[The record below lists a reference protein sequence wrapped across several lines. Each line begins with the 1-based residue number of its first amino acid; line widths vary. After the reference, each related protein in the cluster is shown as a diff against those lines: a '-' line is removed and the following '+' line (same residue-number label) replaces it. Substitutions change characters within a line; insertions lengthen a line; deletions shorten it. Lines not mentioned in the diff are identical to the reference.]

1 MNTDPQ
7 GLVPAQARRA
17 TLDEDVAAL
26 SPGYREL
33 YDDAGGAF
41 KLDVLQAA
49 DDDPDSEHVDEVRER
64 LSIYPAQY
72 ADNDPRADGRD
83 PWSTAVG
90 NIETASGR
98 RYSFEDPQPDTILLE
113 DIAHAL
119 SNVCRFAGHIRR
131 FNSVAEHS
139 VLVSRIVDAKP
150 LEEFGPAIGITAD
163 GTRNRKRDIVRAA
176 LLHDAHEAYIWDAP
190 SPVKPLLGDTFKRLG
205 RIADE
210 VIAAKFLREG
220 YSADTFKNPIIKAAD
235 RVALV
240 VEGRALLPVG
250 PSDEEW
256 EPLPPGVQW
265 DGGVSSYEAKTMF
278 LQRAKEL
285 GL

>member
-1 MNTDPQ
+1 MSEMHGV
-7 GLVPAQARRA
+7 GLEERPTAPRSDAP
-17 TLDEDVAAL
+17 
-26 SPGYREL
+26 SPH
-33 YDDAGGAF
+33 D
-41 KLDVLQAA
+41 
-49 DDDPDSEHVDEVRER
+49 
-64 LSIYPAQY
+64 
-72 ADNDPRADGRD
+72 DGRD
-83 PWSTAVG
+83 AWSQAVG
-90 NIETASGR
+90 NIETASGL
-98 RYSFEDPQPDTILLE
+98 RYSFEDPQADTILLE

-139 VLVSRIVDAKP
+139 VLVSRIVEAQP
-150 LEEFGPAIGITAD
+150 LEAFGSVQYGAGNAA
-163 GTRNRKRDIVRAA
+163 GKKRDIVRAA

-210 VIAAKFLREG
+210 AIAAKFLREG
-220 YSADTFKNPIIKAAD
+220 YSADTFKNPVIKAAD
-235 RVALV
+235 RTALV

-250 PSDEEW
+250 PTDDEW
-256 EPLPPGVQW
+256 EPLPVGVQW
-265 DGGVSSYEAKTMF
+265 DGGLTPYEAKTLF

>member
-1 MNTDPQ
+1 MEQVEILAEKAEVD
-7 GLVPAQARRA
+7 
-17 TLDEDVAAL
+17 AL
-26 SPGYREL
+26 GPGYREL
-33 YDDAGGAF
+33 YDDAGGAV
-41 KLDVLQAA
+41 KREVLEAA
-49 DDDPDSEHVDEVRER
+49 VDDPDEESVEEVRHK
-64 LSIYPAQY
+64 LDIYPE
-72 ADNDPRADGRD
+72 RAAANSPHTDGRD
-83 PWSTAVG
+83 AWSTAVG
-90 NIETASGR
+90 NIETASGQ
-98 RYSFEDPQPDTILLE
+98 RYDFENPDPDTVILE

-139 VLVSRIVDAKP
+139 VLVSNILKAQGHDRDAQRV
-150 LEEFGPAIGITAD
+150 G
-163 GTRNRKRDIVRAA
+163 
-176 LLHDAHEAYIWDAP
+176 LLHDGHEAYIWDAP

-220 YSADTFKNPIIKAAD
+220 YDADSFKKPHIKAAD
-235 RVALV
+235 RTALV

-250 PSDEEW
+250 PTDAEW
-256 EPLPPGVQW
+256 EPLPAGVQW
-265 DGGVSSYEAKTMF
+265 AGGLAPHEAKILF

>member
-1 MNTDPQ
+1 MSNNHCV
-7 GLVPAQARRA
+7 GLEGEKLSARPTAPR
-17 TLDEDVAAL
+17 
-26 SPGYREL
+26 S
-33 YDDAGGAF
+33 DAPF
-41 KLDVLQAA
+41 
-49 DDDPDSEHVDEVRER
+49 PH
-64 LSIYPAQY
+64 
-72 ADNDPRADGRD
+72 ADGRD
-83 PWSTAVG
+83 PWSEAVG
-90 NIETASGR
+90 NIETASGL
-98 RYSFEDPQPDTILLE
+98 RYDFENPDPTTILLE

-139 VLVSRIVDAKP
+139 VLVSRIVGSYS
-150 LEEFGPAIGITAD
+150 LEEFGAVPGKAKE
-163 GTRNRKRDIVRAA
+163 RKRGFVLAA

-210 VIAAKFLREG
+210 AIASKFLKEG
-220 YSADTFKNPIIKAAD
+220 YSADSFKHPLIKKAD
-235 RVALV
+235 RTALV

-250 PSDEEW
+250 PTDDEW

-265 DGGVSSYEAKTMF
+265 DGGLSPYEAKTLF

>member
-1 MNTDPQ
+1 M
-7 GLVPAQARRA
+7 
-17 TLDEDVAAL
+17 
-26 SPGYREL
+26 
-33 YDDAGGAF
+33 
-41 KLDVLQAA
+41 
-49 DDDPDSEHVDEVRER
+49 EHVT
-64 LSIYPAQY
+64 
-72 ADNDPRADGRD
+72 NDPGGVAEALEGRPTAPRSDAPSPHEDGRD
-83 PWSTAVG
+83 AWAAAVG
-90 NIETASGR
+90 NIETASGQ
-98 RYSFEDPQPDTILLE
+98 RYSFEDPQPETILLE

-139 VLVSRIVDAKP
+139 VLVSRIVEAQTGDAYW
-150 LEEFGPAIGITAD
+150 TA
-163 GTRNRKRDIVRAA
+163 VA

-210 VIAAKFLREG
+210 AIASKFLPQISPPGLAPR
-220 YSADTFKNPIIKAAD
+220 ADDFKNSHVKAAD
-235 RVALV
+235 RTALV

-250 PSDEEW
+250 PTDAEW

-265 DGGVSSYEAKTMF
+265 DGGLTPYEAKTLF

>member
-1 MNTDPQ
+1 MGEFAEGEAMMEDWP
-7 GLVPAQARRA
+7 PAPRSDAP
-17 TLDEDVAAL
+17 
-26 SPGYREL
+26 SPHE
-33 YDDAGGAF
+33 
-41 KLDVLQAA
+41 
-49 DDDPDSEHVDEVRER
+49 
-64 LSIYPAQY
+64 
-72 ADNDPRADGRD
+72 DGRA
-83 PWSTAVG
+83 PWSKAVG
-90 NIETASGR
+90 NIETASGL
-98 RYSFEDPQPDTILLE
+98 RYDFEHPDPATILLE

-139 VLVSRIVDAKP
+139 VLVSRIVEAFRPEEDASH
-150 LEEFGPAIGITAD
+150 
-163 GTRNRKRDIVRAA
+163 RRDIVRAA

-210 VIAAKFLREG
+210 AIASKFLREG
-220 YSADTFKNPIIKAAD
+220 FSADTFKHPLIKKAD
-235 RVALV
+235 RIALV

-250 PSDEEW
+250 PTDDEW

-265 DGGVSSYEAKTMF
+265 DGGLTPYEAKTLF

>member
-1 MNTDPQ
+1 MSEP
-7 GLVPAQARRA
+7 LEARPTAPRSGA
-17 TLDEDVAAL
+17 P
-26 SPGYREL
+26 SPHE
-33 YDDAGGAF
+33 
-41 KLDVLQAA
+41 
-49 DDDPDSEHVDEVRER
+49 
-64 LSIYPAQY
+64 
-72 ADNDPRADGRD
+72 DGRD
-83 PWSTAVG
+83 AWAAAVG
-90 NIETASGR
+90 NIETASGQ
-98 RYSFEDPQPDTILLE
+98 RYSFEDPQPETILLE

-139 VLVSRIVDAKP
+139 VLVSRVVEAQTDDAYW
-150 LEEFGPAIGITAD
+150 TA
-163 GTRNRKRDIVRAA
+163 VA

-205 RIADE
+205 RVADE
-210 VIAAKFLREG
+210 AIAEKFLRPLTDH
-220 YSADTFKNPIIKAAD
+220 YSADADDFKDPRIKQAD
-235 RVALV
+235 RTALV

-250 PSDEEW
+250 PTDDEW

-265 DGGVSSYEAKTMF
+265 DGGLTPYEAKTLF

>member
-1 MNTDPQ
+1 MLEQKAEVLGPRPTAPRN
-7 GLVPAQARRA
+7 
-17 TLDEDVAAL
+17 DVA
-26 SPGYREL
+26 
-33 YDDAGGAF
+33 
-41 KLDVLQAA
+41 
-49 DDDPDSEHVDEVRER
+49 
-64 LSIYPAQY
+64 
-72 ADNDPRADGRD
+72 DPREDGRD
-83 PWSTAVG
+83 PWSEAVG
-90 NIETASGR
+90 NIETASGM
-98 RYSFEDPQPDTILLE
+98 RYDFENPKPETILLE

-139 VLVSRIVDAKP
+139 VLVSRIVEVTTNDAYWS
-150 LEEFGPAIGITAD
+150 A
-163 GTRNRKRDIVRAA
+163 VA
-176 LLHDAHEAYIWDAP
+176 LLHDGHEAYIWDAP

-210 VIAAKFLREG
+210 AIAAKFLRPLLLDLG
-220 YSADTFKNPIIKAAD
+220 GPTGDDPAANADEFKAPAIKAAD
-235 RVALV
+235 RTALV

-265 DGGVSSYEAKTMF
+265 DGGLTPYEAKTLF

>member
-1 MNTDPQ
+1 MDGIEERDKQNEGRPTAPRSD
-7 GLVPAQARRA
+7 
-17 TLDEDVAAL
+17 
-26 SPGYREL
+26 
-33 YDDAGGAF
+33 
-41 KLDVLQAA
+41 AA
-49 DDDPDSEHVDEVRER
+49 DPHD
-64 LSIYPAQY
+64 
-72 ADNDPRADGRD
+72 DGRD
-83 PWSTAVG
+83 PWSKSIG
-90 NIETASGR
+90 NIETASGL
-98 RYSFEDPQPDTILLE
+98 RYDFENPDPETILLE

-139 VLVSRIVDAKP
+139 VLVSRIVEAQP
-150 LEEFGPAIGITAD
+150 LEKFGFLTREFEGK
-163 GTRNRKRDIVRAA
+163 TRTRKRDITRAA

-220 YSADTFKNPIIKAAD
+220 YGADTFKNDIIKAAD
-235 RVALV
+235 RCALV

-256 EPLPPGVQW
+256 EPLPTGVQW
-265 DGGVSSYEAKTMF
+265 DGGLTPYEAKTMF

-285 GL
+285 GI

>member
-1 MNTDPQ
+1 MSA
-7 GLVPAQARRA
+7 G
-17 TLDEDVAAL
+17 
-26 SPGYREL
+26 EL
-33 YDDAGGAF
+33 E
-41 KLDVLQAA
+41 QAA
-49 DDDPDSEHVDEVRER
+49 RPTAPR
-64 LSIYPAQY
+64 
-72 ADNDPRADGRD
+72 NDVPSPHDDGRD
-83 PWSTAVG
+83 AWAAAVG
-90 NIETASGR
+90 NIETASGQ
-98 RYSFEDPQPDTILLE
+98 RYDFENPRPETILLE

-139 VLVSRIVDAKP
+139 VLVSRIVESYP
-150 LEEFGPAIGITAD
+150 LDEFGAVPGKAK
-163 GTRNRKRDIVRAA
+163 NRKRHFVLAA

-210 VIAAKFLREG
+210 AIAAKFLKEG
-220 YSADTFKNPIIKAAD
+220 YSADTFKHAAIKKAD
-235 RVALV
+235 RIALV

-250 PSDEEW
+250 PTDDEW

-265 DGGVSSYEAKTMF
+265 DGGLSPYEAKTLF

>member
-1 MNTDPQ
+1 MISK
-7 GLVPAQARRA
+7 
-17 TLDEDVAAL
+17 DEAERSRLNERPTAPRSDAP
-26 SPGYREL
+26 SP
-33 YDDAGGAF
+33 
-41 KLDVLQAA
+41 
-49 DDDPDSEHVDEVRER
+49 HV
-64 LSIYPAQY
+64 
-72 ADNDPRADGRD
+72 DGRD
-83 PWSTAVG
+83 PWSEAVG
-90 NIETASGR
+90 NIETASGQ
-98 RYSFEDPQPDTILLE
+98 RYDFENPDPDTILLG

-139 VLVSRIVDAKP
+139 VLVSRIVEAFP
-150 LEEFGPAIGITAD
+150 LECFGYVSVTGGRPVDAQ
-163 GTRNRKRDIVRAA
+163 TRVKRQDIVRAA

-190 SPVKPLLGDTFKRLG
+190 SPVKPLLGDTFKHLG

-210 VIAAKFLREG
+210 AIATKFLKDG
-220 YSADTFKNPIIKAAD
+220 YSADTFKDPLIKKAD
-235 RVALV
+235 RIALV

-250 PSDEEW
+250 PTDDEW

-265 DGGVSSYEAKTMF
+265 DGGLSPYEAKTLF

>member
-1 MNTDPQ
+1 MSV
-7 GLVPAQARRA
+7 G
-17 TLDEDVAAL
+17 E
-26 SPGYREL
+26 
-33 YDDAGGAF
+33 
-41 KLDVLQAA
+41 QAA
-49 DDDPDSEHVDEVRER
+49 AAQREDR
-64 LSIYPAQY
+64 PTA
-72 ADNDPRADGRD
+72 PRSDAPSPHEDGRD
-83 PWSTAVG
+83 PWSKAVG
-90 NIETASGR
+90 NIETASGL
-98 RYSFEDPQPDTILLE
+98 RYDFENPKAETILLE

-139 VLVSRIVDAKP
+139 VLVSRIVEAWAG
-150 LEEFGPAIGITAD
+150 EEFEDSQA
-163 GTRNRKRDIVRAA
+163 NRHGIVRAA

-190 SPVKPLLGDTFKRLG
+190 SPVKPLLGDTFKHLG

-210 VIAAKFLREG
+210 AIAAKFLREG

-235 RVALV
+235 RTALV

-250 PSDEEW
+250 PTDDEW

-265 DGGVSSYEAKTMF
+265 DGGLTPHEAKTLF

>member
-1 MNTDPQ
+1 MNQPMGPMYHNAD
-7 GLVPAQARRA
+7 VV
-17 TLDEDVAAL
+17 EDRPTAPRSGAP
-26 SPGYREL
+26 SPHE
-33 YDDAGGAF
+33 
-41 KLDVLQAA
+41 
-49 DDDPDSEHVDEVRER
+49 
-64 LSIYPAQY
+64 
-72 ADNDPRADGRD
+72 DGRD
-83 PWSTAVG
+83 PWSKAVG
-90 NIETASGR
+90 NIETASGL
-98 RYSFEDPQPDTILLE
+98 RYDFEHPDPATILLE

-139 VLVSRIVDAKP
+139 VLVSRIVEAQTDDAYW
-150 LEEFGPAIGITAD
+150 TA
-163 GTRNRKRDIVRAA
+163 VA

-205 RIADE
+205 RVADE
-210 VIAAKFLREG
+210 AIAEKFLAPLAVGLVTIDEP
-220 YSADTFKNPIIKAAD
+220 SAAANDFKAPEIKAAD
-235 RVALV
+235 RTALV

-250 PSDEEW
+250 PTDDEW

-265 DGGVSSYEAKTMF
+265 DGGLTPYEAKTLF